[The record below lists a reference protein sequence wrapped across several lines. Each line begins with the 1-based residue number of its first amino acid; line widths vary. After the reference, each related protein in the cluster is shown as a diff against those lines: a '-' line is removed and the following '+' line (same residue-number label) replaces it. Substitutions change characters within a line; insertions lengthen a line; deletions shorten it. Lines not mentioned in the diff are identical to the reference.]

1 VQPINTQVMP
11 LEAVVG
17 ERLAMATQHMVAT
30 QVWDG
35 AAASGTSTVSAHAP
49 IPASGTGTARHTPME
64 MATVAGTGIRA
75 VERPAQPV
83 ALAQQHLSIG
93 IGRPTQQP
101 TGMVGGSSFSS
112 ATSRL
117 VPPSSSTAAANA
129 TSHGPPVP
137 QNPFGGARPV
147 QQLPRS
153 TSAGPARDPQT
164 ANSTQP
170 PNTLTAVAQ
179 PHALGISV
187 NPFANGR
194 GVGGSAPQIRPVPNL
209 TQPVA
214 CAAQLRPPVSAP
226 RPTGV
231 PQIGPFSTVTGP
243 PSRRGGASQAH
254 VIVPSAAPQQQ
265 PPVRIPPV
273 SAQAPLPRPTIPA
286 DIVVMQRA
294 GPVPLN
300 PFAVGAAVTQAPMPV
315 IPLALSST
323 STSVPSLHGTTVPG
337 ATALAHNPFSN
348 HAPKGGPSVF
358 SGAAC
363 GPHDAGPVSMQA
375 PSHEDIELSEE
386 ALAQILTLE
395 QAALE
400 RSSTGASSSNN
411 GGEIVLM
418 TECGDSATDFSEA
431 DLAHLMALADSNTMP
446 PVQHKAA
453 AETAATNMLPAST
466 EAQPVC
472 DDFAL
477 TEEALAQLMELEQQ
491 ALNGSTPATQSGR
504 TTSIAIAANSLPGP
518 SSAAVTA
525 QQSPA
530 QASLAPLL
538 CMRLVALDVV
548 DNHATHTREVR
559 AFQPG
564 GAAGS
569 GMSGKH
575 VLAGAAQEILTVELS
590 GDW

>member
-1 VQPINTQVMP
+1 
-11 LEAVVG
+11 
-17 ERLAMATQHMVAT
+17 
-30 QVWDG
+30 
-35 AAASGTSTVSAHAP
+35 
-49 IPASGTGTARHTPME
+49 
-64 MATVAGTGIRA
+64 
-75 VERPAQPV
+75 
-83 ALAQQHLSIG
+83 
-93 IGRPTQQP
+93 
-101 TGMVGGSSFSS
+101 
-112 ATSRL
+112 
-117 VPPSSSTAAANA
+117 
-129 TSHGPPVP
+129 
-137 QNPFGGARPV
+137 V
-147 QQLPRS
+147 QQLPRAS
-153 TSAGPARDPQT
+153 SVGLAQGPQT
-164 ANSTQP
+164 ASITQP
-170 PNTLTAVAQ
+170 PNTITAVAQ
-179 PHALGISV
+179 PQAYGIPV

-214 CAAQLRPPVSAP
+214 CAAQLRPPVSSL
-226 RPTGV
+226 RPTSV
-231 PQIGPFSTVTGP
+231 PQIGPFDTVTGP
-243 PSRRGGASQAH
+243 PSSLGVASQAH

-273 SAQAPLPRPTIPA
+273 SARAPLPRPTIPA

-323 STSVPSLHGTTVPG
+323 STSVPSLHGTTVCG

-375 PSHEDIELSEE
+375 PSHEDIELSDE
-386 ALAQILTLE
+386 ALAQILALE

-411 GGEIVLM
+411 GGEIVVT

-446 PVQHKAA
+446 PVQRKAA
-453 AETAATNMLPAST
+453 AETAATNILPAAT
-466 EAQPVC
+466 EEHVH

-491 ALNGSTPATQSGR
+491 ALHSTPATQSGR

-518 SSAAVTA
+518 SSAAVTP

-538 CMRLVALDVV
+538 CMRLVALDVA

-569 GMSGKH
+569 VMSFKH